1 VRVCLCVYPAKM
13 DVMQTAEPTASPAN
27 SPTCI
32 HDSETNS
39 VRIVAENGDKQQ
51 PPVPVFLLTALVSVA
66 TARVTNIMLKVTMT
80 SMMSECQCGPAG
92 VVVPSTA
99 MGCSTALSTNDAQ
112 MAPVN
117 CAAQ

>member
-1 VRVCLCVYPAKM
+1 MQPVRRGA
-13 DVMQTAEPTASPAN
+13 
-27 SPTCI
+27 
-32 HDSETNS
+32 
-39 VRIVAENGDKQQ
+39 
-51 PPVPVFLLTALVSVA
+51 LLTALVSVA

-80 SMMSECQCGPAG
+80 SMTSACQCGPVG
-92 VVVPSTA
+92 VVVPSTV

>member
-1 VRVCLCVYPAKM
+1 M
-13 DVMQTAEPTASPAN
+13 DVMQTAEPTANPAN
-27 SPTCI
+27 SP
-32 HDSETNS
+32 
-39 VRIVAENGDKQQ
+39 
-51 PPVPVFLLTALVSVA
+51 TALVSVA

-80 SMMSECQCGPAG
+80 SMTSACQCGPVG
-92 VVVPSTA
+92 VVVPITV

>member
-1 VRVCLCVYPAKM
+1 MYLPCEDGR
-13 DVMQTAEPTASPAN
+13 DAN
-27 SPTCI
+27 RR
-32 HDSETNS
+32 TN
-39 VRIVAENGDKQQ
+39 RQPGQLTHLHPRQRNKQRQNRAAENGDKQQ